1 MPNGVG
7 PDGSLPKDGIGSA
20 GRFICEGREPWYSY
34 PSPPP
39 YVALGGWKR
48 GWGGR
53 GAAGVYDVAVLVRKF
68 HRHSSQKGAPPS
80 RGVRHCG
87 HSSGSGA
94 DPAGGRAPAWA
105 PGPPGPAGGGKP

>member
-1 MPNGVG
+1 V
-7 PDGSLPKDGIGSA
+7 KDGIGSA

-48 GWGGR
+48 GWGWGWR
-53 GAAGVYDVAVLVRKF
+53 GAAGVYEVAVLVRKF

-87 HSSGSGA
+87 HSSGSGPGPA
-94 DPAGGRAPAWA
+94 AGGRAPC
-105 PGPPGPAGGGKP
+105 GGGKP